1 MKTTAIR
8 YSFFGILWMIPLLLL
23 GCDSSEDGK
32 SDSELFV
39 GRWELVEVEDS
50 KGDQTP
56 LLREIGTL
64 TVTFDASG
72 NYSLVFD
79 AVNDAL
85 DQSQDNT
92 YVVNETT
99 RQITLNTSSETY
111 GDIPVVTGYTFT
123 GENQVRLQVD
133 NVTVQIINTLLS
145 TNFTGSSIL
154 TFERN

>member
-1 MKTTAIR
+1 MKTTATR
-8 YSFFGILWMIPLLLL
+8 YSFFGILWVIPLLLL
-23 GCDSSEDGK
+23 GCDSSENGK

-85 DQSQDNT
+85 DQLQDNT

-99 RQITLNTSSETY
+99 RHIFLNTSSEEY
-111 GDIPVVTGYTFT
+111 GDIRIRAHYTFT
-123 GENQVRLQVD
+123 GENQVRLLVD
-133 NVTVQIINTLLS
+133 NLTIQIINSQLS
-145 TNFTGSSIL
+145 TNFTGSTIL